1 MTITQERKQKTVHRI
16 LATAAQVFA
25 ESGYE
30 GARMDEIANRA
41 NVNKALIYYHIGDKM
56 ALYSRIL
63 HEIFGGIAN
72 RMAQKISQAAT
83 PTGKIRAYI
92 LSIRQ
97 TLKKHPH
104 LPPIMM
110 HELASS
116 GRNLPDIVADDLVA
130 IIGLIS
136 SAVTEGRQQGEFQD
150 VDPFILHLMVIG
162 GMSYFK
168 TSGGL
173 RQRYAALVNGR
184 TAKVTDKDDA
194 QLLNEIEKIILG
206 ALKGY

>member
-1 MTITQERKQKTVHRI
+1 MTIKQHRKQKTVNRI
-16 LATAAQVFA
+16 LDTAAQVFA
-25 ESGYE
+25 ESGYD
-30 GARMDEIANRA
+30 GARMDGIAERA

-56 ALYSRIL
+56 ALYSRVL
-63 HEIFGGIAN
+63 HEIFGDVAD
-72 RMAQKISQAAT
+72 RMAQNMSLQAT
-83 PTGKIRAYI
+83 PKEKIRAYM

-110 HELASS
+110 HELAAG

-136 SAVTEGRQQGEFQD
+136 AAVSEGHQQGEFQNIN
-150 VDPFILHLMVIG
+150 PFILHLMVIG
-162 GMSYFK
+162 GISYFK

-173 RQRYAALVNGR
+173 RQR
-184 TAKVTDKDDA
+184 
-194 QLLNEIEKIILG
+194 
-206 ALKGY
+206 